1 MRRATTDTQA
11 ATDCG
16 GWRAAYRLWQIKQTE
31 IFQIGPIAAL
41 LDMDQNHRPTAAKHG
56 ACICDPNRVFT
67 IEVDCL
73 PERNL
78 VFVVDDDAMML
89 KSVARLLR
97 QLGYASVLFPSA
109 EAFANHSDF
118 DGVICVLLDINLGDV
133 SGIEVRR
140 RLKEANNSVPVIYI
154 TGNDTP
160 ATREAA
166 HQSGCLAYLTKP
178 FSAKSLM
185 EPLQRAATGLA

>member
-1 MRRATTDTQA
+1 VA
-11 ATDCG
+11 
-16 GWRAAYRLWQIKQTE
+16 
-31 IFQIGPIAAL
+31 
-41 LDMDQNHRPTAAKHG
+41 
-56 ACICDPNRVFT
+56 
-67 IEVDCL
+67 CL

-97 QLGYASVLFPSA
+97 QLGYESMLFPSA

-118 DGVICVLLDINLGDV
+118 DGVICVLLDIDLGGV
-133 SGIEVRR
+133 SGIEVRH

-154 TGNDTP
+154 TGNDSP
-160 ATREAA
+160 AVCRAA

-178 FSAKSLM
+178 FTAKSLI
-185 EPLQRAATGLA
+185 EQLHRAAASFA

>member
-1 MRRATTDTQA
+1 MP
-11 ATDCG
+11 
-16 GWRAAYRLWQIKQTE
+16 E
-31 IFQIGPIAAL
+31 
-41 LDMDQNHRPTAAKHG
+41 QN
-56 ACICDPNRVFT
+56 V
-67 IEVDCL
+67 VL
-73 PERNL
+73 
-78 VFVVDDDAMML
+78 VVDDDAMML

-118 DGVICVLLDINLGDV
+118 NGVICVLLDIDLGDV

-140 RLKEANNSVPVIYI
+140 RLKETNNSVPVIYI
-154 TGNDTP
+154 TGNDSPTV
-160 ATREAA
+160 RRAA

-185 EPLQRAATGLA
+185 EPLHRAATGLA